1 MNITTEL
8 DRLSTAD
15 KLRAM
20 EHLWDELC
28 RHSDEVPSP
37 AWHGDVLAQREQAVN
52 EGKASFEDWETA
64 KAKIHDALK

>member
-8 DRLSTAD
+8 DRLTTAD

-28 RHSDEVPSP
+28 RHPEEVPSP

-52 EGKASFEDWETA
+52 EGKTSFRDW
-64 KAKIHDALK
+64 DAEKTRIRNALR